1 MKSLKEMVLCG
12 NTPKESRLVIDHII
26 PVVDGGTNDFLNLRT
41 LCFDCNQGKMISEV
55 RKR

>member
-12 NTPKESRLVIDHII
+12 NTPKESRLVIDYII

-41 LCFDCNQGKMISEV
+41 LCFDCNQGKMISEE